1 VLPVRV
7 GRAGKR
13 PVVSTDQSAP
23 VFGATVEDRAEL
35 AGSLGLAEA
44 DLAPG
49 VPAQVA
55 GTGASHLMVP
65 ARARAAVDRAQPD
78 AVRLAAVLAHA
89 GGEGAYLYSLEPGDD
104 DAVAYCRFFN
114 PVMGIAEDPATGTAA
129 GPLAAL
135 LVRSGAAAEGTVVIE
150 QGRVLGRPSRI
161 QVRVTGGQVTVSGS
175 GLVVADGTIRLE

>member
-7 GRAGKR
+7 DRAGKR

-89 GGEGAYLYSLEPGDD
+89 GGEGA
-104 DAVAYCRFFN
+104 
-114 PVMGIAEDPATGTAA
+114 
-129 GPLAAL
+129 
-135 LVRSGAAAEGTVVIE
+135 
-150 QGRVLGRPSRI
+150 
-161 QVRVTGGQVTVSGS
+161 
-175 GLVVADGTIRLE
+175 